1 MQSIKLS
8 LLITSVLGL
17 TACLGPS
24 GQVFGD
30 QVEYLENDSGNSVA
44 ECTTA
49 VSWQTGEPLF
59 SPVHKSRA
67 NAFWQDNNLP
77 KGTLYY
83 VCDGDKALLP
93 EDCQGNSLTT
103 PQIRRYWKKYDLPVG
118 TTEFDCS
125 SGVPKVAKG
134 S

>member
-8 LLITSVLGL
+8 LLVTSVLGL

-59 SPVHKSRA
+59 SPIRESRA
-67 NAFWQDNNLP
+67 NVFWRDNNLP

-93 EDCQGNSLTT
+93 KDCQGNSLTT
-103 PQIRRYWKKYDLPVG
+103 PQIRRYWKKYNLPVG
-118 TTEFDCS
+118 SKEFDCS
-125 SGVPKVAKG
+125 SSIPKVAKG